1 MNWEI
6 FTYDNGELLRLVLN
20 GVVAVCGN
28 GAFQTLIRISAL
40 FGLIFVLYSL
50 ALGLR
55 GADLRWFFQF
65 LFVYMVLF
73 VPKVDVVVTDRID
86 PAQSGV
92 VGNVPFAL
100 GAFAGFTSL
109 VGDTLTTWTEA
120 VFTLPNDLKYQQN
133 GAVFASSLVESA
145 SQYEI
150 TDPDFAENMSAFMR
164 QCVFYDLLQHLYTW
178 KDILEAPDTWQFIEA
193 NSVSITRAFP
203 YTAAGTTVIVTCA
216 AGTTQLGTDWA
227 AEVARASQLYGKR
240 FFPRLNMAT
249 AQAKLLN
256 DLPVSYDY
264 LANISMSGGDIIR
277 QNMMTNFFRRA
288 ILNAASSA
296 DANAATQDFALAQA
310 ERTQMT
316 LFDTVGRMMARIL
329 PMLKNIL
336 EVTVYAIFP
345 FVFLIFLLPVG
356 MKLIAT
362 YAKLLIWLQLWAPFY
377 AILNL
382 FASLTAAVK
391 SSAAAAG
398 VGGVEA
404 LSLATHSGLHLV
416 NADMAVLAGYLA
428 AFIPVF
434 TWGLA
439 SLSANIGITALAGAV
454 TGGTQSSA
462 SSASQSAATGNI
474 NLANIGA
481 YNTGMFKNTTS
492 PVTDAGKATVTDPGT
507 GAQISYALGGAQAVS
522 AMQSNLGAN
531 LNTTRASESMMTA
544 GVTKAQQSAARTSQQ
559 ATTTTNA
566 ATSQAI
572 AYSQSMKSGAA
583 TGTSDTAGES
593 SGTKRTLDESIR
605 SAKDAMAKEGYTESQ
620 RDQVVAGAIV
630 NGSLGKGGGKSGSP
644 GGAQLGGKLG
654 GDKTDTDQYSDEVGS
669 KLSAVR
675 AASHNFQ
682 TEHGNNVGH
691 NRTASEQTTG
701 DDARSEQLAATLT
714 EAKQAQTAN
723 EAAQSNLVSAEQKS
737 QQSKSEGTRSDAAL
751 VTEFGNDFKDAG
763 IPLGRAGALAQF
775 NGQGMQQVLD
785 AWADNKFEKGMDGA
799 AAAHA
804 AYQSLNPGAGAAG
817 SSVKTQ
823 VENEIAGASQEV
835 ATHASNAQRQISGAG
850 AVTQT
855 HAGNKNEV
863 ADQAAAAGLTRVGSG
878 AVNLK
883 PVQQEVQDGLRD
895 QKQVVSQGAIDVN
908 KKAAKIEG
916 DAANSIDEGKRG
928 TDRNPFNDGRR

>member
-6 FTYDNGELLRLVLN
+6 FTYDNGELLMLVLN
-20 GVVAVCGN
+20 GVAAVCGN

-40 FGLIFVLYSL
+40 FGLIYVLYSL

-164 QCVFYDLLQHLYTW
+164 QCVFYDLLQHQYTW
-178 KDILEAPDTWQFIEA
+178 KEILEAPDTWEFIEA

-203 YTAAGTTVIVTCA
+203 YTDPATGVTAIETCA
-216 AGTTQLGTDWA
+216 DGTTQLSTDWV
-227 AEVARASQLYGKR
+227 AEVDRASKLYGKR
-240 FFPRLNMAT
+240 FFARLNMAT

-264 LANISMSGGDIIR
+264 LANISKSGGDIIR

-310 ERTQMT
+310 ERQQMT

-356 MKLIAT
+356 MKLLGT
-362 YAKLLIWLQLWAPFY
+362 YAKLIIWLQLWAPFY

-382 FASLTAAVK
+382 FATLYGAAQ
-391 SSAAAAG
+391 SSAAAMG

-434 TWGLA
+434 SWGLA
-439 SLSANIGITALAGAV
+439 SLSANIGITALASAV
-454 TGGTQSSA
+454 TSGTQSSA
-462 SSASQSAATGNI
+462 SSASQAAAAGNI
-474 NLANIGA
+474 SIANIGA
-481 YNTGMFKNTTS
+481 YNTGMFKNDTS
-492 PVTDAGKATVTDPGT
+492 PSTNYGTARSTDPGT
-507 GAQISYALGGAQAVS
+507 GAQTSYALGGAQAVT

-559 ATTTTNA
+559 AATTANA
-566 ATSQAI
+566 AFSEAV
-572 AYSQSMKSGAA
+572 AHSQSFKIGTA

-593 SGTKRTLDESIR
+593 SGTKRTSDESIR
-605 SAKDAMAKEGYTESQ
+605 AAKDAMAKEGYSESKQ
-620 RDQVVAGAIV
+620 DQVVGRAIVDGAI
-630 NGSLGKGGGKSGSP
+630 GKGGGKSGSP
-644 GGAQLGGKLG
+644 ANAKIGGILSGS
-654 GDKTDTDQYSDEVGS
+654 KTDTDRYSDDVES

-675 AASHNFQ
+675 AASHKLQ
-682 TEHGNNVGH
+682 TEHENNFGH
-691 NRTASEQTTG
+691 NRTASQQATG
-701 DDARSEQLAATLT
+701 DDARIEQLGATLT

-737 QQSKSEGTRSDAAL
+737 QQSQSAGTRSDAAL
-751 VTEFGNDFKDAG
+751 VSEFGNDFKDAG
-763 IPLGRAGALAQF
+763 IRLDRAAALAQF
-775 NGQGMQQVLD
+775 NGQGLQQVLD
-785 AWADNKFEKGMDGA
+785 GWAENKFEKGMDGA
-799 AAAHA
+799 AAARA
-804 AYQSLNPGAGAAG
+804 AYETLNPGTGAAG

-823 VENEIAGASQEV
+823 VANKIAGASQEV
-835 ATHASNAQRQISGAG
+835 AAHARNAQGQIPG
-850 AVTQT
+850 AVAVKQE

-863 ADQAAAAGLTRVGSG
+863 ATQAGAAGLTSVGSG
-878 AVNLK
+878 AVNIK
-883 PVQQEVQDGLRD
+883 PVQEEVKQGLSD
-895 QKQVVSQGAIDVN
+895 HQKAVSQGAIDVN
-908 KKAAKIEG
+908 KEASKTES
-916 DAANSIDEGKRG
+916 DAAARTAKGKDE
-928 TDRNPFNDGRR
+928 TDWRPGN